1 MLAMTFVPTG
11 SPLTSLGP
19 FSRSLEFSGD
29 DGKHTIWSAPS
40 PIVSSPDGKLLVA
53 QFGVGGNL
61 EVWDLT
67 SGKKLTTLAAHSL
80 SVSTLSFSPD
90 GRLLVTT
97 GQETTPGNFAA
108 GNRVTQW
115 GMKVWD
121 VATWKA
127 RLAISFVRDGA
138 PCAAF
143 SPDGREVAIEKS
155 WERVELL
162 DTDDGATLRA
172 LTAADAN
179 PNYHQF
185 TSKNL
190 AFSADGKLLFEGA
203 QNGIRVWKLTPP

>member
-1 MLAMTFVPTG
+1 MSPRWLATNPGLAFAGETLQIWDMKSRTRVADFSFGQGGTPMLAMTFVPTG

-108 GNRVTQW
+108 W
-115 GMKVWD
+115 GASKWR
-121 VATWKA
+121 A
-127 RLAISFVRDGA
+127 RWWPSCAGSFPGPGRRGS
-138 PCAAF
+138 CA
-143 SPDGREVAIEKS
+143 
-155 WERVELL
+155 
-162 DTDDGATLRA
+162 
-172 LTAADAN
+172 
-179 PNYHQF
+179 
-185 TSKNL
+185 
-190 AFSADGKLLFEGA
+190 
-203 QNGIRVWKLTPP
+203 RVW